1 MEERFKTTGII
12 ALFCILLVLCFLV
25 LRPIL
30 LSIVV
35 GMLLAF
41 IFSPVYN
48 LLYKKTNSK
57 NLSASIICFS
67 FAIILILGI
76 WFFLPIAIEQSL
88 KIYSSSQQMDFVG
101 MLKSISPSFF
111 ASEDFSREVGSIIHS
126 FITTS
131 ANSLSNSFSNIL
143 LNIPWLI
150 LQSFVVFLTFFYLL
164 RDKEDLSNYLKSLSP
179 FSKEVNDRF
188 FEYSH
193 GITSSVLYGFVIV
206 GFLQG
211 LIVGISLFIF
221 GVPNAFLL
229 TLLAVVSSMI
239 PMFGPYFVWVPVVI
253 YLLIAQN
260 TFQAIGVSIFGIVSS
275 TIDNILR
282 PLIVSRR
289 TSMPTSLV
297 FLGMIGGFFFFG
309 VLGFLIGP
317 LVLAYLLIFLEIY
330 RSKKS

>member
-1 MEERFKTTGII
+1 MEEHFKKTGII
-12 ALFCILLVLCFLV
+12 VLLCLLLVLCFLV

-41 IFSPVYN
+41 IFSPVYDF
-48 LLYKKTNSK
+48 LYKKTNSK
-57 NLSASIICFS
+57 NLSAAIICS
-67 FAIILILGI
+67 LFATLLILSV

-88 KIYSSSQQMDFVG
+88 KIYLSSQQMDFVG
-101 MLKSISPSFF
+101 MLKKISPSFF
-111 ASEDFSREVGSIIHS
+111 ASEQFSREVGSIIHS
-126 FITTS
+126 FITRS
-131 ANSLSNSFSNIL
+131 ANSLSNSFSDIL
-143 LNIPWLI
+143 LKIPGLI

-164 RDKEDLSNYLKSLSP
+164 RDKEELGKYLKSLSP

-188 FEYSH
+188 FEYSN
-193 GITSSVLYGFVIV
+193 GITSSVLYGFVVV
-206 GFLQG
+206 GLFQG

-229 TLLAVVSSMI
+229 TLIAVVSSMI
-239 PMFGPYFVWVPVVI
+239 PMFGPYFVWVPVAI
-253 YLLIAQN
+253 YLLMAQN
-260 TFQAIGVSIFGIVSS
+260 TFQAIGISIFGIVSS
-275 TIDNILR
+275 TVDNILR

-289 TSMPTSLV
+289 TSMPVALV

-317 LVLAYLLIFLEIY
+317 LVIAYLLIFLEIY
-330 RSKKS
+330 REQKS

>member
-188 FEYSH
+188 FEYSN